1 MLLSNMKRIVFII
14 GFIVS
19 FDFNL
24 STAQDVNS
32 NAGLSMSGVYFN
44 AKDYE
49 KGSLSLGFSCQS
61 SGKLKLHHLFS
72 SKYADI
78 IIEGKKTRLNK
89 DSIFGYHNCKNENYR
104 FYKKYD
110 EEFQIMETN
119 GIIIYLSYI
128 RVSPYNAKFIQLAPA
143 YFFSKTI
150 DSKILPLT
158 AENLKR
164 VYPDNIKFHDML
176 DVEFGD
182 GEPLS
187 AYSSSDKEYK
197 VNIIFNKSNPQ

>member
-1 MLLSNMKRIVFII
+1 MRRLVFII
-14 GFIVS
+14 GFIVG
-19 FDFNL
+19 FNSNSL
-24 STAQDVNS
+24 PAQDINSTAGQ
-32 NAGLSMSGVYFN
+32 SMSGVYFN

-49 KGSLSLGFSCQS
+49 KHSLSLSFACES

-78 IIEGKKTRLNK
+78 IVGGKKTRLNK
-89 DSIFGYHNCKNENYR
+89 DSIFGYHNCKNEDYR

-110 EEFQIMETN
+110 EEFQILETN
-119 GIIIYLSYI
+119 GIIIYLSYVVI
-128 RVSPYNAKFIQLAPA
+128 SPYNTKIPQIAPA

-158 AENLKR
+158 LENLKSA
-164 VYPDNIKFHDML
+164 YPDNVKFHDML
-176 DVEFGD
+176 NVEFGD

-187 AYSSSDKEYK
+187 AYSSLDKMYK
-197 VNIIFNKSNPQ
+197 VNIIFNKSNLK